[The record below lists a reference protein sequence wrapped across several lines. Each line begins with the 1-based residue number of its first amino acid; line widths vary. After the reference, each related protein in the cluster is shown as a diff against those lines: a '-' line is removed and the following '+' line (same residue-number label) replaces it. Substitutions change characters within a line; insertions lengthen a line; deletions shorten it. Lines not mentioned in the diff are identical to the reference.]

1 MRTDYLGLEAFVA
14 IAELGS
20 FSRAASYLNLSQ
32 TALSHRVRKLE
43 ADLGVQLIVR
53 TTRDVS
59 LTKEAQGLLPQ
70 VRRDLRQLADA
81 YSGLKSRGTER
92 AEELAFAC
100 LPTIANYYMPSILK
114 TFARECP
121 MVRIRL
127 QDQPVSRVYELVQD
141 GEVEFGIT
149 VVGARQWH
157 LDFYEIYTE
166 PYVLLV
172 PQDHPL
178 AERDSITR
186 ADLSGLEFVRIETQ
200 STNRKLI
207 DEALGGH
214 SSSIIWRYEVQ
225 NSAMAMRLVAEGVA
239 LTVLPALASCLC
251 GPELKALR
259 FSDVKMQRTL
269 GVVTRKGITLS
280 RPATRLLELTRERLA
295 RQGAETFRTNVLVGE
310 PAE

>member
-43 ADLGVQLIVR
+43 ADLGVQLIMR

-81 YSGLKSRGTER
+81 YSGLKSRGTAR
-92 AEELAFAC
+92 EEKLAFAC

-114 TFARECP
+114 AFARECP
-121 MVRIRL
+121 DVHIRL
-127 QDQPVSRVYELVQD
+127 QDQPVGRVYDLVQE

-149 VVGARQWH
+149 VVGARQWD
-157 LDFYEIYTE
+157 LDFHEIYTE

-178 AERDSITR
+178 AERDTITR
-186 ADLSGLEFVRIETQ
+186 ADLSGQEFVRIETQ

-207 DEALGGH
+207 DEALGDH

-225 NSAMAMRLVAEGVA
+225 NSAMAMRMVAEGVA
-239 LTVLPALASCLC
+239 LTVLPALASSLF
-251 GPELKALR
+251 GPELKALH

-269 GVVTRKGITLS
+269 GFVTRKGITLS
-280 RPATRLLELTRERLA
+280 RPASRLLEMTRERLA
-295 RQGAETFRTNVLVGE
+295 RQGEPKVRRAALAGA